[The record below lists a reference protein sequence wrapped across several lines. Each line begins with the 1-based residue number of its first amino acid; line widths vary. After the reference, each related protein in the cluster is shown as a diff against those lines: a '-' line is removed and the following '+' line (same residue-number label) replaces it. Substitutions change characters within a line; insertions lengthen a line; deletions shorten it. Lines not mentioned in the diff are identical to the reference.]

1 MNEIIQWRRA
11 GKAYLTEVDHLTV
24 AVSKHPA
31 GGWQWSTNR
40 DNGPSGYDP
49 GLADAKEH
57 AVQFTRLWLADLH
70 DVDNE
75 HDETA
80 DIVAEAVAQERAAVV
95 AYLKSLADA
104 ASQADVFWQGV
115 ACGNGYAAQ
124 MIECGEHRR
133 EEGA

>member
-11 GKAYLTEVDHLTV
+11 GKAYLTEVDHVTV
-24 AVSKHPA
+24 AVSKHEA

-49 GLADAKEH
+49 GLSDAKEH
-57 AVQFTRLWLADLH
+57 AVQFTRLWLADPH

-80 DIVAEAVAQERAAVV
+80 EIVADAVAQERAAVV
-95 AYLKSLADA
+95 AWLLKLFPDNIAFSFMLN
-104 ASQADVFWQGV
+104 GV
-115 ACGNGYAAQ
+115 ARRIA
-124 MIECGEHRR
+124 CGEHRR